1 MLLRPSR
8 RKCLI
13 TFWVGIYFQTLF
25 WTKVKYFLRAIR
37 KRSANTSFSRLIKI
51 TFSFNFENL
60 VKIFS
65 KHRFVGFQ
73 FGREIS
79 KLRVIFFYSY
89 WTRGIEHF
97 LKKTI
102 FFVHIRFFHSCD
114 KGSCD
119 CCEPRRGESRLY
131 LSFWLCG
138 IFIHK
143 SSIFCITCRAVIPGF
158 SAIILSRFSKKREK
172 HNFCTNQWREKKE
185 WEPIHNWLNNIPL
198 QKNEKN
204 LPGI

>member
-25 WTKVKYFLRAIR
+25 WTKIQYFLRAIR

-60 VKIFS
+60 AKIFS

-97 LKKTI
+97 LKKKQYFSYI
-102 FFVHIRFFHSCD
+102 FDFFILVTKDLVTVVSHD
-114 KGSCD
+114 EANQD
-119 CCEPRRGESRLY
+119 CIWASDCAAY
-131 LSFWLCG
+131 
-138 IFIHK
+138 
-143 SSIFCITCRAVIPGF
+143 SS
-158 SAIILSRFSKKREK
+158 
-172 HNFCTNQWREKKE
+172 TN
-185 WEPIHNWLNNIPL
+185 L
-198 QKNEKN
+198 QFFA
-204 LPGI
+204 